1 MCVSA
6 ASSHRSGGRDF
17 ALSDRVSSLW
27 SIVLAAGQGR
37 RLASL
42 TGGVPK
48 QFWSPDGHRTL
59 LEYTL
64 DRLAPL
70 VPLTRTVTV
79 IDRSQRALAEALLRT
94 SSSESLGLLLDQPC
108 DRGTAA
114 GVALGLSAVSEMDPD
129 ATVILTP
136 SDQGVDWAAEFRR
149 GLRRAIET
157 IESGDEE
164 IVLFGV
170 QPASAIGEY
179 GWVAAGRSESGH
191 RAGFRPVTAFVEKPS
206 LAVAERLLARGAV
219 WNTMVMVARASALR
233 RLYQRHLPSIMN
245 LFDRARTLDS
255 HHRAGFLTAA
265 YDKLIP
271 ADFSHDLL
279 TPARGLSLYTWPA
292 SMGWSDLGT
301 PDRVVAWM
309 ADRPRRHLPAPA
321 AASRSGAVH
330 AQVA

>member
-1 MCVSA
+1 VSP
-6 ASSHRSGGRDF
+6 
-17 ALSDRVSSLW
+17 LW

-114 GVALGLSAVSEMDPD
+114 GVALGLSAVLDRDPD
-129 ATVILTP
+129 AIVILTA
-136 SDQGVDWAAEFRR
+136 SDQGVGWAAEFRR
-149 GLRRAIET
+149 GLQRAIEA
-157 IESGDEE
+157 IESGDQE

-170 QPASAIGEY
+170 QPTSATGEY
-179 GWVAAGRSESGH
+179 GWVTALGSESGP
-191 RAGFRPVTAFVEKPS
+191 RAAFHPVATFVEKPC
-206 LAVAERLLARGAV
+206 LAVAERLLAQGAV

-233 RLYQRHLPSIMN
+233 RLYARHLPAMIDV
-245 LFDRARTLDS
+245 FDRAPTLDPGL
-255 HHRAGFLTAA
+255 RDGFLTAS
-265 YDKLIP
+265 YERLLP
-271 ADFSHDLL
+271 ADFSYDLL

-292 SMGWSDLGT
+292 SLGWSDLGT
-301 PDRVVAWM
+301 PERFHAWM
-309 ADRPRRHLPAPA
+309 ATRPRRQLPA
-321 AASRSGAVH
+321 AAAALRPAVH